1 MKFWRPGITGKLFL
15 AIFATCIVLLISMH
29 WAVRISFE
37 RGFIDYIKHGN
48 EQRLQLLSD
57 ALGEQYAQHGNWRFL
72 RNNDRFVFQILRSF
86 EHDNSEDKPGP
97 GMPPHGWRTQ
107 FWVVDQNNKVL
118 VGPRA
123 PIPPDGTR
131 RPILVNGAEVGAVI
145 ASPVERL
152 TRNTDINFDKQQR
165 QTSWLIVALA
175 TLLAALAT
183 FLLARGLL
191 APVKRLVDGTHKL
204 AAGDFTTR
212 VTPTSE
218 DELGKLAQ
226 DFNQLASTLEKNQQ
240 MRRDFMADIS
250 HELRT
255 PLAVLRGELEAI
267 QDGVRKFTPETVA
280 SLQAEV
286 GTLTKLVD
294 DLHQLSMSDEGALAY
309 QKAPVDLIPLL
320 EVAGGAFRERFAS
333 RGLKL
338 QFSLPDSITVFGDRD
353 RLMQL
358 FNNLLEN
365 SLRYT
370 DSGGSLKISAEQHDK
385 TVRLTFADSAP
396 GVSDD
401 QLQKLFERFYRT
413 EGSRNRA
420 SGGSGLGLAICLNI
434 VEAHNGRI
442 IAAHSPFGGVSI
454 TVELPLERD
463 LQRSMT
469 ELPID
474 ENTPRILIV
483 EDEPKLGQLLI
494 DYLRAASYAPTLISH
509 GDQVLPYVRQTPP
522 DLILLDLMLPGTD
535 GLTLCREIRRFSDI
549 PIVMVTAKIEE
560 IDRLLGLEIG
570 ADDYICKPYSPRE
583 VVARVKTILRRCKP
597 QRELQQQD
605 AESPLIID
613 EGRFQASWRG
623 KMLDLTPAEFRLLK
637 TLSHEPG
644 KVFSREQL
652 LNHLYDDYR
661 VVTDR
666 TIDSHIKNLRRK
678 LESLDAEQSFIRA
691 VYGVGYRWE
700 ADACRIV

>member
-1 MKFWRPGITGKLFL
+1 M
-15 AIFATCIVLLISMH
+15 
-29 WAVRISFE
+29 
-37 RGFIDYIKHGN
+37 
-48 EQRLQLLSD
+48 
-57 ALGEQYAQHGNWRFL
+57 
-72 RNNDRFVFQILRSF
+72 
-86 EHDNSEDKPGP
+86 
-97 GMPPHGWRTQ
+97 
-107 FWVVDQNNKVL
+107 
-118 VGPRA
+118 
-123 PIPPDGTR
+123 
-131 RPILVNGAEVGAVI
+131 
-145 ASPVERL
+145 
-152 TRNTDINFDKQQR
+152 
-165 QTSWLIVALA
+165 
-175 TLLAALAT
+175 
-183 FLLARGLL
+183 L

-396 GVSDD
+396 GVSDE

-434 VEAHNGRI
+434 VEAHNE
-442 IAAHSPFGGVSI
+442 AHYCCPFAFWRGKHYSRVTAG
-454 TVELPLERD
+454 TGFTE
-463 LQRSMT
+463 RSMT

-644 KVFSREQL
+644 KVFSREHL